1 MNNTKYLLLLLCL
14 GLFAGDALAQE
25 IVVPDREKLR
35 GMSYEEYSSI
45 REKMRHRLENR
56 KESADENDQAGKED
70 TQPAAQGSYG
80 KSYKSR
86 SQQKDSMDTG
96 LRPERPERLE
106 RPERPHVDRFER
118 PDIMRR

>member
-1 MNNTKYLLLLLCL
+1 MKSARHLLILICL

-25 IVVPDREKLR
+25 IVVPDRDKLR

-56 KESADENDQAGKED
+56 KETADENNQASKEE

-80 KSYKSR
+80 KNYQTR
-86 SQQKDSMDTG
+86 SQQRDNIDTAS
-96 LRPERPERLE
+96 RPERPE